1 MSAGLLEKVI
11 LLLIIALA
19 VATAGSV
26 LTSNILYIG

>member
-1 MSAGLLEKVI
+1 MSAGSLEKVI

-19 VATAGSV
+19 VATAGAV